1 MTKAW
6 TRGTKQKVGQKVGV
20 AVKSVS
26 SDPTVVNRVFTYVI
40 KPHIAYRIWL
50 LSDRKEIGIES
61 AKSKET

>member
-26 SDPTVVNRVFTYVI
+26 SDPTKQDKIND
-40 KPHIAYRIWL
+40 
-50 LSDRKEIGIES
+50 S
-61 AKSKET
+61 

>member
-1 MTKAW
+1 MLHLNIMKY
-6 TRGTKQKVGQKVGV
+6 G
-20 AVKSVS
+20 
-26 SDPTVVNRVFTYVI
+26 VVNRVFTYVI